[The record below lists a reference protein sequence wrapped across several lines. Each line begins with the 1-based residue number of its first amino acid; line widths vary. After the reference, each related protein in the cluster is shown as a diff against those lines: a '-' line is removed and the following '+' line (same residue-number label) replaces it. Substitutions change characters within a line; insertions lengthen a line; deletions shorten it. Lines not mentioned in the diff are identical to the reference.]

1 MSSPYNIKL
10 QKVEDAIISECKDSI
25 EENFGQLDMW
35 LSFEDWEFPHIYKTE
50 FNKEFSQYISQDKT
64 TETTILYAGQ
74 NLTYF
79 VSTIMDVTTS
89 LSKIKK
95 LVEKFI
101 KAQIDDFDNACDYI
115 SMTMYDETHNSDGE
129 SIEPTGTTAEDNP
142 SSS

>member
-10 QKVEDAIISECKDSI
+10 QKVEDAIIQECKEI
-25 EENFGQLDMW
+25 ITENFNGAYFDMW
-35 LSFEDWEFPHIYKTE
+35 LSIDASSEISDIYKTE
-50 FNKEFSQYISQDKT
+50 FDKEFSQYISQDKA

-101 KAQIDDFDNACDYI
+101 KAQIEDFDNACDYI

-129 SIEPTGTTAEDNP
+129 PIEINAEDNP